1 MPPGAIAAC
10 THNCGVWLNAETAR
24 ELLEPSELV
33 PSRLTTWFR
42 ERVPC
47 PHCNKEMTLHGND
60 MALFQGCE
68 EHGFWVDHETVSQ
81 TGLARPASA
90 ARVEAAR
97 ATARE
102 MRAEEERR
110 KAEEAAARTRAER
123 EAYEQSAEARRA
135 REDAEAEARRL
146 EAQRNRLRM
155 PYIKLIQRMREGDIL
170 PLADY
175 MLQLED
181 TVEKLKQRVQELE
194 DAK

>member
-10 THNCGVWLNAETAR
+10 THSCGVWLNAEAAR
-24 ELLEPSELV
+24 EVLEPSELTA
-33 PSRLTTWFR
+33 SRLTTWFR

-47 PHCNKEMTLHGND
+47 PHCNKQMTLYGTD
-60 MALFQGCE
+60 MALFQGCN

-90 ARVEAAR
+90 ARLDAAR
-97 ATARE
+97 AAARE
-102 MRAEEERR
+102 MRLEEERR
-110 KAEEAAARTRAER
+110 KAQEREARAQAER
-123 EAYEQSAEARRA
+123 DAYEQSAEARRA
-135 REDAEAEARRL
+135 REEAEVETRRL

-155 PYIKLIQRMREGDIL
+155 PYVKMLQRMREGDIL

-181 TVEKLKQRVQELE
+181 TVEALKRRVQQLE
-194 DAK
+194 DDK